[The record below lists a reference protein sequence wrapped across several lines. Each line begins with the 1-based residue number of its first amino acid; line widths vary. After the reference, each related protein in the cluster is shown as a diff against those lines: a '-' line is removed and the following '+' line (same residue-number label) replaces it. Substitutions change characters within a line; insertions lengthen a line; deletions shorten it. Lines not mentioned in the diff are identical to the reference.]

1 MPGWQRVS
9 DSAGTMTSMAS
20 GPEILST
27 QLLGEVLDAC
37 APTAAQP
44 LRVLDLGPASSATVA
59 FFSQYRC
66 TLRFAD
72 LDPARLCL
80 SVDGEE
86 AGGNEESEGDKA
98 RLRRLQRQLDLP
110 ADSTFDLC
118 LFWDVLN
125 HLDESGVKALGALL
139 KPHLHGGSRG
149 HGFAVHNRG
158 AALCHRSYGILDAS
172 QLVVTARDESLP
184 LRYPH
189 SQSALNSALGCLVAQ
204 RSVLRSDGRLEMV
217 LAAAG

>member
-1 MPGWQRVS
+1 
-9 DSAGTMTSMAS
+9 MAS

-27 QLLGEVLDAC
+27 QLLGEALSAFTP
-37 APTAAQP
+37 AHQP
-44 LRVLDLGPASSATVA
+44 LRILDLGPASSATVA

-72 LDPARLCL
+72 LDPTQLHL
-80 SVDGEE
+80 SVGNKESVGDEE
-86 AGGNEESEGDKA
+86 PAGDEVPGDKTQ
-98 RLRRLQRQLDLP
+98 LQWLQQQLDLP
-110 ADSTFDLC
+110 AGSTFDLC

-158 AALCHRSYGILDAS
+158 AALCHRIYGILDAS
-172 QLVVTARDESLP
+172 QLVVTAQDESLP

-189 SQSALNSALGCLVAQ
+189 SQSALNSTLGCLAAK